1 MVAVKRSS
9 EERREGRRLSVHPSR
24 GLRVQVDHQLLEVR
38 GLASDPAGG
47 ARRGVEQQRDGAGA
61 LTQIAGTGRRI
72 SGAAAAVE
80 GFEGL
85 DGAGGLGRELDPD
98 GELVVAQGDLAVV
111 VRRGVQVPRPPLAA
125 QRRCETERRC
135 ETARTDAETRQAEKW
150 SVVTT
155 CSTSICLP
163 TSTQSL
169 LAPPSTLII
178 GQRGPPVFSQPL
190 A

>member
-1 MVAVKRSS
+1 MTIVFVSLPAFSVSHEAMYALLDHNSRRRARAGGMVAVKRSG

-24 GLRVQVDHQLLEVR
+24 GLRIQVDHQLLEVG

-47 ARRGVEQQRDGAGA
+47 ARRGVEQQRDGSGA
-61 LTQIAGTGRRI
+61 RRI

-111 VRRGVQVPRPPLAA
+111 VRRGVQVPRPPLPP
-125 QRRCETERRC
+125 
-135 ETARTDAETRQAEKW
+135 TR
-150 SVVTT
+150 VT
-155 CSTSICLP
+155 
-163 TSTQSL
+163 
-169 LAPPSTLII
+169 
-178 GQRGPPVFSQPL
+178 SQ
-190 A
+190 

>member
-9 EERREGRRLSVHPSR
+9 EERREGRRLPVHPSR

-47 ARRGVEQQRDGAGA
+47 AGRGVEEQRDGSRA
-61 LTQIAGTGRRI
+61 LPQVDVAGTGRRI

-98 GELVVAQGDLAVV
+98 GELVVAQCDLAVV
-111 VRRGVQVPRPPLAA
+111 VRRGVQVPRPPL
-125 QRRCETERRC
+125 
-135 ETARTDAETRQAEKW
+135 
-150 SVVTT
+150 
-155 CSTSICLP
+155 STP
-163 TSTQSL
+163 
-169 LAPPSTLII
+169 
-178 GQRGPPVFSQPL
+178 R
-190 A
+190 

>member
-1 MVAVKRSS
+1 MVAVEGSG

-47 ARRGVEQQRDGAGA
+47 ARRGVEQQRDGSR
-61 LTQIAGTGRRI
+61 AGTGRRI

-85 DGAGGLGRELDPD
+85 DGAGGLGRKLDPD

-111 VRRGVQVPRPPLAA
+111 VRRGVQVPRPPLPP
-125 QRRCETERRC
+125 
-135 ETARTDAETRQAEKW
+135 TR
-150 SVVTT
+150 VT
-155 CSTSICLP
+155 
-163 TSTQSL
+163 
-169 LAPPSTLII
+169 
-178 GQRGPPVFSQPL
+178 SQ
-190 A
+190 

>member
-24 GLRVQVDHQLLEVR
+24 GLRVEVDHQLLEVR

-61 LTQIAGTGRRI
+61 RRI

-111 VRRGVQVPRPPLAA
+111 VRRGVQVPRPPLRKNRVLKCA
-125 QRRCETERRC
+125 QSSPR
-135 ETARTDAETRQAEKW
+135 ADAETRQAEKW
-150 SVVTT
+150 SVATT